1 MLPCQTM
8 QWCWEIWRFAD
19 STGWILFSADRF
31 RWRNRFCFGQVPQ
44 ALKNHPNQVS
54 CGLTIFSAVS
64 FVIDIIWARLQAWIF
79 RLSNWITRTMFP
91 FSLIFSNKE
100 HAQISQHV
108 DLFFFSWFALFPD
121 PFTGLSGRRPFDQSP
136 AWASA
141 PLWHSGCCW
150 CFKTQGENFLSTYFP
165 QKCASG
171 GRDGPLNEVNHIA

>member
-1 MLPCQTM
+1 MVLRNLALLPG
-8 QWCWEIWRFAD
+8 

-100 HAQISQHV
+100 HAQISKHV

-121 PFTGLSGRRPFDQSP
+121 PFTGLQVEGLSKKVLRGRVRHCD
-136 AWASA
+136 
-141 PLWHSGCCW
+141 SGCCW